1 MLSYL
6 SAPGTL
12 TLSYLSTPGTVMLS
26 YLSALGTVTLSYLSA
41 SGTVFG
47 HDRCGSFCG
56 AVLSV
61 CGSVCGTVHQN
72 GSVFFKLDVSKLVSS
87 SDARNRFFKISVRF
101 RFGFLKK
108 KLGFGL
114 E

>member
-56 AVLSV
+56 SVL
-61 CGSVCGTVHQN
+61 SVCGTVHQN

-101 RFGFLKK
+101 RFGFLEK